1 MPQVGF
7 ISQSGELH
15 SFDEALALCAEGS
28 DEYPYP
34 YPLLKGMVDAT
45 QQRGDYISA
54 TSLLH
59 CLRADYLKRRI
70 DYYISV
76 EAAYPMF
83 RGTLFHSLLE
93 ANPNPNGRIEEKAL
107 RKYKGIELGG
117 TFDSLIVYKDGDE
130 YVLQDWKTTKALPRY
145 GAYSSHVEQI
155 NIYRWLNKL
164 PLEKTRMEIHYFTM
178 EGHKVCPLKTG
189 GPRSKSQYWTDQQVE
204 AFLDK
209 TLVPLAA
216 SIKAEMPIPY
226 SFVTEE
232 QKWECQYCPVRQQCA
247 NIADIERENAW
258 RKRAGLPTLSVMD
271 NLPAPEAE

>member
-15 SFDEALALCAEGS
+15 SYEEALALCAEGS

-34 YPLLKGMVDAT
+34 YPLLKGIVENT

-76 EAAYPMF
+76 ESAYPMF

-93 ANPNPNGRIEEKAL
+93 ENPNPNGRIEEKAL
-107 RKYKGIELGG
+107 RTYKGIELGG
-117 TFDSLIVYKDGDE
+117 TFDSLIVYKDGE
-130 YVLQDWKTTKALPRY
+130 QYVLQDWKTTKALPKY
-145 GAYSSHVEQI
+145 GAYSSHVQQI

-164 PLEKTRMEIHYFTM
+164 PLEKVRMEIHYFTM
-178 EGHKVCPLKTG
+178 EGHKVCPLKDGSGRQRTN
-189 GPRSKSQYWTDQQVE
+189 QYWTDKQVE
-204 AFLDK
+204 EFLDK
-209 TLVPLAA
+209 RLLPLAA
-216 SIKAEMPIPY
+216 SMKAEMPIPY
-226 SFVTEE
+226 SYITEDE
-232 QKWECQYCPVRQQCA
+232 KWECVYCPVKQQCA
-247 NIADIERENAW
+247 DAAELERENNW
-258 RKRAGLPTLSVMD
+258 RKRAGMDPLNVMKELD
-271 NLPAPEAE
+271 EQSR